1 MPLGLRCY
9 IVTLNLQTVF
19 SSMACLTTLSL
30 QTIVLLLKS
39 MDFQRSSC
47 VFFLLWYIHTQHSE
61 GADTTFTPHLKLP
74 EVRMGQG
81 FGGFRCRSRERRLRR
96 LDSSSI
102 CFVWF
107 NSLITPW
114 LTLFCSPSSFFLPTV
129 APIKPFYLIRNKNLL
144 Q

>member
-1 MPLGLRCY
+1 MCFFSCD
-9 IVTLNLQTVF
+9 VF
-19 SSMACLTTLSL
+19 TLSTL
-30 QTIVLLLKS
+30 RGLILLS
-39 MDFQRSSC
+39 Q
-47 VFFLLWYIHTQHSE
+47 
-61 GADTTFTPHLKLP
+61 PHLKLP

-107 NSLITPW
+107 ISLITPW

-129 APIKPFYLIRNKNLL
+129 APMRPFYLIRNKNFL
-144 Q
+144 QQKTSVLKKFVTGSLDIALICHNYLKVTHKKCSPIVHLKF